1 MCQGDL
7 EKARRLRDGGA
18 GECTARGKKISEVG
32 EGQNCWHSSS
42 TSRASSSPGP
52 HLQLSSKTM
61 CASSSF
67 NANIRLSSSLGVE
80 S

>member
-7 EKARRLRDGGA
+7 EKARRLRDGG
-18 GECTARGKKISEVG
+18 GCTARGKISEVG
-32 EGQNCWHSSS
+32 EGQNGWHSSS

-61 CASSSF
+61 CASSSSSL
-67 NANIRLSSSLGVE
+67 NANIRLSSSLDVE